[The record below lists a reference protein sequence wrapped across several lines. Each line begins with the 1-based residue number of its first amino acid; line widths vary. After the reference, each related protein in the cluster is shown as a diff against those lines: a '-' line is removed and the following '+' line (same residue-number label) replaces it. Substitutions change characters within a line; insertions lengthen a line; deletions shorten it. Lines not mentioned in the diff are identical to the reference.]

1 MSLGMEM
8 MLKSLGIDPEA
19 ITSQAQ
25 AAMDH
30 VKLINERLLKIEEMQ
45 ALNNGILHRIEG
57 MLEARLED
65 RPGTTEGF
73 IALAEQ
79 QQKHPI
85 DIDAEA
91 FFNGR

>member
-8 MLKSLGIDPEA
+8 MLRSLGIDPEA

-30 VKLINERLLKIEEMQ
+30 VKSINERLLKIEEVQ

-65 RPGTTEGF
+65 RPGTSEGF
-73 IALAEQ
+73 IAEAENNN
-79 QQKHPI
+79 KWSKDLTEFDPLP
-85 DIDAEA
+85 
-91 FFNGR
+91 